1 MAGMEEAVERG
12 RLGKGPCEDLGVC
25 GRGEG
30 TGPGEDL
37 GVCGRGVGT
46 AGEGAGPDTHDT
58 QLRSQRF
65 GEETPEMEL
74 GDVLVECPSQGQSPQ
89 HRAASGD
96 LGRLRKRQRR
106 LSVLSCLWLTL
117 ITTTILSTFPQRIS
131 GQDLSCREV
140 NNLKS
145 MKVHP

>member
-1 MAGMEEAVERG
+1 MEEALEGG
-12 RLGKGPCEDLGVC
+12 RLGTGPGEDLDLGVCGRGVGTGTSEDLGVC

-30 TGPGEDL
+30 TG
-37 GVCGRGVGT
+37 VR
-46 AGEGAGPDTHDT
+46 AGPDTDT
-58 QLRSQRF
+58 HVTQIRSQRF

-74 GDVLVECPSQGQSPQ
+74 GDALVECPSQSQSPQ

-106 LSVLSCLWLTL
+106 
-117 ITTTILSTFPQRIS
+117 LSTFPQRIS

-145 MKVHP
+145 MKVHL